1 MINWTPIYSKVNLIK
16 NLKTLIE
23 KKFENIDWKK
33 NLKLDLFWYHDIK
46 KQQYIRDQICIIQ
59 IYQSFLNNGNL
70 FLLVFIQIN
79 LNDIWMHFENYFSNY
94 VIRMRGEHDIKEK

>member
-23 KKFENIDWKK
+23 KKFESIDWKK
-33 NLKLDLFWYHDIK
+33 NLKLDLFWYYDIK